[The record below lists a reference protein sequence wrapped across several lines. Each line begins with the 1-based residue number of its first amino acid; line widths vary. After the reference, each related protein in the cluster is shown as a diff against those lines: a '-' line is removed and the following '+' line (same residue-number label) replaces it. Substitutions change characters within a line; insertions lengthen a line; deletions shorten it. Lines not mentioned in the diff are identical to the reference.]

1 LNGWLIVKSTFLPRW
16 LGVIT
21 LIGGLGWMT
30 FAYPPLGSRLFLPL
44 ALYGLAGSLV
54 MIGWLLVKGVDEE
67 RWKAVEVS

>member
-1 LNGWLIVKSTFLPRW
+1 M